1 MTSFARVPHRL
12 VEVETVIYNDRH
24 RYAGTLDFLVEF
36 TDPAVTMM
44 MPFPPGLVVMDLKT
58 GKGVYTETAL
68 QLAAY
73 RGASTPSTS
82 TRGSRREM
90 PPTVGGC
97 VLHVTEASWALVPA
111 ITTVEVL
118 EAFLAVLA
126 LAKSLPLNDGWMGNP
141 VMRGRA
147 KR

>member
-1 MTSFARVPHRL
+1 
-12 VEVETVIYNDRH
+12 
-24 RYAGTLDFLVEF
+24 
-36 TDPAVTMM
+36 
-44 MPFPPGLVVMDLKT
+44 MDLKT

-73 RGASTPSTS
+73 RGGQYALDLDTA
-82 TRGSRREM
+82 SRREM

-118 EAFLAVLA
+118 EAFLSVLG
-126 LAKSLPLNDGWMGNP
+126 LAKSLPLNDAWMGNP

-147 KR
+147 KK